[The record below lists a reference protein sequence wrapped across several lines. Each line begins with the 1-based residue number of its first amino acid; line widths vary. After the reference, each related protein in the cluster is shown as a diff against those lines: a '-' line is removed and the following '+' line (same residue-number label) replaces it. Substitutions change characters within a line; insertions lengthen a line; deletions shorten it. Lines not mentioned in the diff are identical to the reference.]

1 MWPVRGVQLSPR
13 TAKEKEQMAHKTR
26 STARRMVGVR
36 VGVVRALR
44 ERVAGG
50 ELGK

>member
-1 MWPVRGVQLSPR
+1 
-13 TAKEKEQMAHKTR
+13 
-26 STARRMVGVR
+26 MVGVR

-50 ELGK
+50 ELGKYRGVGTGWEAVVSGSMVL